1 MGSLRKEILNLS
13 REIHDTK
20 KNPMEILELKN
31 IIIEIFKNSIV
42 LAQKQ
47 IINKLEIWITKQER
61 INKLEDQM
69 REINQS
75 EWQWENRLLF
85 F

>member
-1 MGSLRKEILNLS
+1 MS

-31 IIIEIFKNSIV
+31 TTIEIFKNSIV

-47 IINKLEIWITKQER
+47 IISQLEGWISKQER
-61 INKLEDQM
+61 INKLED
-69 REINQS
+69 RIRKINQS
-75 EWQWENRLLF
+75 EC
-85 F
+85 

>member
-1 MGSLRKEILNLS
+1 MGSLRKQNVNLI

-20 KNPMEILELKN
+20 KNPMEISELKN
-31 IIIEIFKNSIV
+31 TTIEIFKNSIM

-47 IINKLEIWITKQER
+47 TYNQLEVWISKQER
-61 INKLEDQM
+61 INKLEDRM

-75 EWQWENRLLF
+75 E
-85 F
+85 

>member
-1 MGSLRKEILNLS
+1 MGSLRKQNVNLI

-20 KNPMEILELKN
+20 KSPMEISELKN
-31 IIIEIFKNSIV
+31 TTIEIFKNSIM

-47 IINKLEIWITKQER
+47 IYNQLEVWVSKQER
-61 INKLEDQM
+61 INKLEDRM

-75 EWQWENRLLF
+75 E
-85 F
+85 

>member
-1 MGSLRKEILNLS
+1 MGSLRKQNVNLI

-20 KNPMEILELKN
+20 KSPMEISELKN
-31 IIIEIFKNSIV
+31 TTIEIFKNSIM

-47 IINKLEIWITKQER
+47 IYNQLEVWISKQER
-61 INKLEDQM
+61 INKLEDRM

-75 EWQWENRLLF
+75 E
-85 F
+85 

>member
-1 MGSLRKEILNLS
+1 MGSLRKQNVNLI

-20 KNPMEILELKN
+20 KSPMEISELKN
-31 IIIEIFKNSIV
+31 TTIEIFKNSIM

-47 IINKLEIWITKQER
+47 IYNQLEVWVSKHER
-61 INKLEDQM
+61 INKLEDRM

-75 EWQWENRLLF
+75 E
-85 F
+85 